1 MLNFDFPE
9 FDPDRSVVPLA
20 LTWPRPGNPVPV
32 YLSFSNLADWRRFI
46 EEFDLDPLVPQ
57 MMWEKYRRAQKLY
70 YLGWIDGDC
79 IKAGELAAL
88 VALELALIDRY
99 GAPGQTK
106 RPRNGGRP
114 VLASLITTWVEED
127 GLTDDQLPIFRKYGG
142 GSIVR
147 NLYETKDERKARG
160 NNVLPSMN
168 LVERRNRA
176 AHGDPFDSMTA
187 AGLIEVVRDL
197 IEYAYRD
204 FIRERRNMPS
214 IR

>member
-1 MLNFDFPE
+1 MLNFDLPE
-9 FDPDRSVVPLA
+9 FDPDRSAVPLA
-20 LTWPRPGNPVPV
+20 LMWPRPGNPGPV
-32 YLSFSNLADWRRFI
+32 YLSFSDLADWRGFI
-46 EEFDLDPLVPQ
+46 EEFNLDPLVPR
-57 MMWEKYRRAQKLY
+57 MMWERYRRAQKLC
-70 YLGWIDGDC
+70 YLGWIDGNC

-88 VALELALIDRY
+88 VALELVLIDRY
-99 GAPGQTK
+99 GAPHQAK

-114 VLASLITTWVEED
+114 MLASLITYMVEQD
-127 GLTDDQLPIFRKYGG
+127 GLTDDQLSIFHKYGG

-147 NLYETKDERKARG
+147 NLYETRDERKARG
-160 NNVLPSMN
+160 SLLPPMN
-168 LVERRNRA
+168 LVTRRNLA
-176 AHGDPFDSMTA
+176 AHGDPFDNMPV